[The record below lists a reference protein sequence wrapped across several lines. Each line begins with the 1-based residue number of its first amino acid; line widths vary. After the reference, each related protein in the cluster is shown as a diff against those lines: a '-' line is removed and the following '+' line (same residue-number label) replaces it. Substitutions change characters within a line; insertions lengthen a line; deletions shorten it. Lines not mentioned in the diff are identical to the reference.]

1 MILFKKIN
9 LFLFCLIG
17 LLMTQ
22 CTSSD
27 DAQSFGA
34 SESDTGV
41 AGSYARFIVSG
52 DFLYVIDDQRIS
64 TYDLSDPVVPAQ
76 IDLKDVGSN
85 IESLFRLDQQL
96 FIGSGSG
103 LFIYEIDEQGIPQ
116 FISQANYELPFEPC
130 DPVVADDQYAYV
142 TLNTLEGTSGCG
154 RSFIQE
160 VNLLKIF
167 DITQIETP
175 QLIAEY
181 PMFAPKGIGI
191 DGDILFLCDD
201 EEGLKI
207 FNVADPNAIEMIIQ
221 FDNFT
226 AFDVIP
232 LNGLLL
238 VVATDNIYQF
248 DYTDINNIRL
258 ISNIPIE
265 A

>member
-1 MILFKKIN
+1 MFLLKKFNLLF
-9 LFLFCLIG
+9 FCFITV
-17 LLMTQ
+17 LMTQ
-22 CTSSD
+22 CASD
-27 DAQSFGA
+27 SDLALS
-34 SESDTGV
+34 SDTGV
-41 AGSYARFIVSG
+41 GGSYARFIMSG
-52 DFLYVIDDQRIS
+52 DFLYVIDEQRIK
-64 TYDLSDPVVPAQ
+64 TYDLTDPVVPAQ
-76 IDLKDVGSN
+76 VDVKDVGSN
-85 IESLFRLDQQL
+85 IESLFRLDRRL

-103 LFIYEIDEQGIPQ
+103 LYIYEIDEQGIPQ
-116 FISQANYELPFEPC
+116 SLGQAGYELPFQPC
-130 DPVVADDQYAYV
+130 DPVVADSQYAYV
-142 TLNTLEGTSGCG
+142 TLNTLENVSGCG
-154 RSFIQE
+154 RTFVEQIN
-160 VNLLKIF
+160 VLKIF
-167 DITQIETP
+167 DLTRIEAP

-181 PMFAPKGIGI
+181 EMFGPKGVGI

-207 FNVADPNAIEMIIQ
+207 FNVADPRNIEMIIQ

-248 DYTDINNIRL
+248 DYTDLDNIRL

>member
-1 MILFKKIN
+1 MNLFKNTALIILCIIG
-9 LFLFCLIG
+9 LFLV
-17 LLMTQ
+17 Q
-22 CTSSD
+22 CASD
-27 DAQSFGA
+27 SGDTFGA
-34 SESDTGV
+34 PSSDTGV
-41 AGSYARFIVSG
+41 GGSYARFIINE
-52 DFLYVIDDQRIS
+52 DFLYVIDEQRIK

-76 IDLKDVGSN
+76 IDIKDVGSN
-85 IESLFRLDQQL
+85 IESLFRFDKRL

-103 LFIYEIDEQGIPQ
+103 LYIYEIDEQGIPQ
-116 FISQANYELPFEPC
+116 SLGQANYALPFEPC
-130 DPVVADDQYAYV
+130 DPVVADSQYAYV
-142 TLNTLEGTSGCG
+142 TLNTLEEVRGCG
-154 RSFIQE
+154 RTFLEQ

-167 DITQIETP
+167 DLTRIESP
-175 QLIAEY
+175 ELVAEY
-181 PMFAPKGIGI
+181 SMFAPKGVGI

-207 FNVADPNAIEMIIQ
+207 FNVADPRNIIQIAQ

-248 DYTDINNIRL
+248 DYTDLSNIQL